1 MNKIWIVLFLIA
13 VNCLNANTNKAY
25 VNIISNV
32 KDTVIFLDG
41 KKIGSTPIQQ
51 YEVVPNK
58 PLYLKAVV
66 DKNYYRRDIKTTIK
80 VNSKTIPTFSLK
92 FNKATAQIFFVGVAA
107 ELYINDKF
115 VKKLN
120 DTNRIVK
127 IKAGKKIK
135 IRLENGDA
143 DVEYI
148 KDIQAKMVNTL
159 HYKLITIPKA
169 VRLYTATINELMWED
184 TKDAVNTNVNWA
196 KAKSYC
202 TNLKI
207 AHYED
212 FRLPSI
218 DELQELYEDKDKIYN
233 GFGGK
238 FYWSDESFQDEKKI
252 WSYSIGKN
260 FEDGINQKSIQEFEQ
275 ARVRCVRDL
284 DVGHIKA
291 SNEEK

>member
-13 VNCLNANTNKAY
+13 INCLNANTNKAY
-25 VNIISNV
+25 LNIISNV
-32 KDTVIFLDG
+32 EDTVIFLDG
-41 KKIGSTPIQQ
+41 KNIGTTPIQQ

-66 DKNYYRRDIKTTIK
+66 DKNYYRRNIKTTIK

-92 FNKATAQIFFVGVAA
+92 FNKATAQIFFVGVSA

-120 DTNRIVK
+120 DTNRIVN

-148 KDIQAKMVNTL
+148 KDIKAKTINTL
-159 HYKLITIPKA
+159 KYKLITIPKD
-169 VRLYTATINELMWED
+169 VRLYTSIVNELMWED
-184 TKDAVNTNVNWA
+184 TKDAVNTNINWS
-196 KAKSYC
+196 KANTYC
-202 TNLKI
+202 ADLKI
-207 AHYED
+207 ANYED

-218 DELQELYEDKDKIYN
+218 DELQELYENKDKIYN

-252 WSYSIGKN
+252 WNYAIGKN
-260 FEDGINQKSIQEFEQ
+260 FEDGTNQKSIQEFEQ
-275 ARVRCVRDL
+275 ARVRCVRDIE
-284 DVGHIKA
+284 IK
-291 SNEEK
+291 NNKVEHEQK

>member
-13 VNCLNANTNKAY
+13 INSLNANTNKAY

-32 KDTVIFLDG
+32 EDTIIFLDG
-41 KKIGSTPIQQ
+41 KNIGNTPIQQ

-66 DKNYYRRDIKTTIK
+66 DKNYYRRNIKTTIK
-80 VNSKTIPTFSLK
+80 VNSETIPTFSLK
-92 FNKATAQIFFVGVAA
+92 FNKATAQIFFVGVSA

-120 DTNRIVK
+120 DTNRIVN

-148 KDIQAKMVNTL
+148 KDIKAKTINTL
-159 HYKLITIPKA
+159 KYKLITIHKD
-169 VRLYTATINELMWED
+169 VRLYTSIINELMWED
-184 TKDAVNTNVNWA
+184 TKDAANTNINWS
-196 KAKSYC
+196 KANTYC
-202 TNLKI
+202 SDLKI
-207 AHYED
+207 ANYED
-212 FRLPSI
+212 FRLPSM
-218 DELQELYEDKDKIYN
+218 DELQELYENKDKIYN

-252 WSYSIGKN
+252 WNYAIGKN
-260 FEDGINQKSIQEFEQ
+260 FEDGMNQKSIQEFEQ
-275 ARVRCVRDL
+275 ARVRCVRERE
-284 DVGHIKA
+284 IKNNKVE
-291 SNEEK
+291 NEQK

>member
-13 VNCLNANTNKAY
+13 INCLNASTNKAY

-32 KDTVIFLDG
+32 EDTVIFLDG
-41 KKIGSTPIQQ
+41 KNIGTTPIQQ

-66 DKNYYRRDIKTTIK
+66 DKNYYRRNIKTTIK
-80 VNSKTIPTFSLK
+80 VNSETIPTFSLK
-92 FNKATAQIFFVGVAA
+92 FNKATAQIFFVGVSA

-120 DTNRIVK
+120 DTNRIVN

-148 KDIQAKMVNTL
+148 KDIKAKTINTL
-159 HYKLITIPKA
+159 KYKLITIHKD
-169 VRLYTATINELMWED
+169 VRLYTSIINELMWED
-184 TKDAVNTNVNWA
+184 TKDAANTNINWS
-196 KAKSYC
+196 KANTYC
-202 TNLKI
+202 ADLKI
-207 AHYED
+207 ANYED

-218 DELQELYEDKDKIYN
+218 DELQELYENKDKIYN

-252 WSYSIGKN
+252 WNYAIGKN
-260 FEDGINQKSIQEFEQ
+260 FEDGTNQKSIQEFEQ
-275 ARVRCVRDL
+275 ARVRCVRDIE
-284 DVGHIKA
+284 IK
-291 SNEEK
+291 NNKVEHE